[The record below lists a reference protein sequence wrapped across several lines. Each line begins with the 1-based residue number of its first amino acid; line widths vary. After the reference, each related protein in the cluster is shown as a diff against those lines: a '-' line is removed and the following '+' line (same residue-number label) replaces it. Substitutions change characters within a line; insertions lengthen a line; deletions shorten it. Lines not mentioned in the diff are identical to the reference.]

1 MKPSQTKTKL
11 QLKKQ
16 AISNLSATEMKNL
29 NGGQG
34 EGDDSVSSK
43 VLCFTW
49 CITHTIHTIY
59 DCPTLFTC
67 TISIN

>member
-1 MKPSQTKTKL
+1 MKLGQNKIKL

-16 AISNLSATEMKNL
+16 AISNLSAAEMKNL

-34 EGDDSVSSK
+34 DADSTVSSK
-43 VLCFTW
+43 ILCFTW
-49 CITHTIHTIY
+49 CVTHTIYNCVTM
-59 DCPTLFTC
+59 FTC